1 MGKMKN
7 KIFVLGICAVVMVL
21 LTQKTV
27 AYYTAVG
34 KATNVITTG
43 DISFE
48 IHETTNLGGLFPSE
62 GVIVLP
68 GDVVS
73 KQVSIESVCDQPFY
87 LRVKIEYGIDSEV
100 LGATDCFALNVDTVN
115 WTEYDGWYYYNSI
128 VEPGDETPY
137 LFTEVEIVGSKVDNR
152 YIGKTLTLD
161 VIAQAVQ
168 SVHNPLVDGHVYTAS
183 GWPQE

>member
-1 MGKMKN
+1 MGKMK
-7 KIFVLGICAVVMVL
+7 KKMFVLGVCAVLLML

-27 AYYTAVG
+27 AYYSTIG

-48 IHETTNLGGLFPSE
+48 IHETTDTGALFPTD

-168 SVHNPLVDGHVYTAS
+168 SVHNPLTDGHVYTAS
-183 GWPQE
+183 GWPME